1 LLTLPRSLR
10 ISPRSQQQ
18 TELDEKLQDVYRKL
32 QQAEADRK
40 ESSKETRFKELLED
54 LKRSFGSD
62 AVKGRISDLCKPSS
76 RKYDTAV
83 SITLGRNID
92 SIVVDTHATG
102 VQCMNVS
109 SSVWQL
115 FPDGHTR

>member
-1 LLTLPRSLR
+1 M
-10 ISPRSQQQ
+10 
-18 TELDEKLQDVYRKL
+18 
-32 QQAEADRK
+32 
-40 ESSKETRFKELLED
+40 RFKELLED

-62 AVKGRISDLCKPSS
+62 AVKGRVSDLCKPSS

-109 SSVWQL
+109 LSVWKPSGWAYQL
-115 FPDGHTR
+115 TSPSRRNWPSTRMPTARWPSRKCSSKSEIRASR